1 MLKDNFLRNH
11 NYLRVSVTDK
21 CNLRCRYCM
30 PPEGVEFLPHDKI
43 LRNEDFARI
52 IGLLI
57 NMGINKVRFTGGEP
71 LVRNGIID
79 IISTA
84 RSFSPDVELC
94 LTTNGILLNQYAN
107 DLQKQGV
114 KRINISLDTMSRSRF
129 LDLTGRDYFDTVI
142 ANIEKSI
149 GSKFFNVKINTVLF
163 SHTLEELDDFLDYFM
178 DKNITLRFIER
189 MPVTE
194 QDELNSFVPSD
205 ELIQALESKGKLTP
219 VIKEAS
225 DVAMRYDIEYK
236 NRKIKLGIIPP
247 VTHRF
252 CASCNRLRITAEGN
266 LRTCLYSDI
275 NYNLKEMLDRQ
286 ASDKEL
292 ETYITKAIKEKQHGH
307 NIECTAD
314 NKGCR
319 SISCGIKAMSKIGG

>member
-84 RSFSPDVELC
+84 RSFSPNVELC
-94 LTTNGILLNQYAN
+94 LTTNGILLNQYAD

-142 ANIEKSI
+142 SNIEKSI
-149 GSKFFNVKINTVLF
+149 DSNFFNVKINTVLF

>member
-94 LTTNGILLNQYAN
+94 LTTNGILLNQYAD

-142 ANIEKSI
+142 SNIEKSI
-149 GSKFFNVKINTVLF
+149 DSKFFNVKINTVLF
-163 SHTLEELDDFLDYFM
+163 SHTLEELDDFLEYFM

-205 ELIQALESKGKLTP
+205 ELIQALKSKGKLTP
-219 VIKEAS
+219 IIKEAS
-225 DVAMRYDIEYK
+225 DVAMRYDLEYK
-236 NRKIKLGIIPP
+236 NRKIQLGIIPP

-266 LRTCLYSDI
+266 LRTCLYSNI
-275 NYNLKEMLDRQ
+275 NYNLKEMLDRK
-286 ASDKEL
+286 ASDNEL
-292 ETYITKAIKEKQHGH
+292 EKYITKAIKEKQHGH

>member
-52 IGLLI
+52 IGLFI
-57 NMGINKVRFTGGEP
+57 KMGINKVRFTGGEP

-79 IISTA
+79 IISA
-84 RSFSPDVELC
+84 SRRFSPDVELC
-94 LTTNGILLNQYAN
+94 LTTNGILLNEFSD
-107 DLQKQGV
+107 DLQKHSV
-114 KRINISLDTMSRSRF
+114 KRINISLDTLSRNRF
-129 LDLTGRDYFDTVI
+129 HDLTGRDYFDTVI
-142 ANIEKSI
+142 KNIEKMI
-149 GSKFFNVKINTVLF
+149 GSDFFNIKINTVLF
-163 SHTLEELDDFLDYFM
+163 THTLEELDDFLDYFM

-194 QDELNSFVPSD
+194 QDEMNSFVPSD
-205 ELIQALESKGKLTP
+205 ELIKALESKGKLTP
-219 VIKEAS
+219 IIKEAS

-247 VTHRF
+247 VTHKF
-252 CASCNRLRITAEGN
+252 CSSCNRLRITAEGN
-266 LRTCLYSDI
+266 LRTCLYSNI
-275 NYNLKEMLDRQ
+275 NYNLKEMLDRS
-286 ASDKEL
+286 ASDNEL
-292 ETYITKAIKEKQHGH
+292 IKYITSAIKEKQQGH

>member
-1 MLKDNFLRNH
+1 MLKDTFLRNH

-30 PPEGVEFLPHDKI
+30 PPEGVEFLPHDQV

-52 IGLLI
+52 IEI
-57 NMGINKVRFTGGEP
+57 FIKMGINKVRFTGGEP
-71 LVRNGIID
+71 LVRRGIMD
-79 IISTA
+79 IIASA
-84 RSFSPDVELC
+84 RHSSPDVELC
-94 LTTNGILLNQYAN
+94 LTTNGVLLHEHAD
-107 DLQKQGV
+107 DLKKTGV
-114 KRINISLDTMSRSRF
+114 KRINISLDTMSKSRF
-129 LDLTGRDYFDTVI
+129 LDLTARDHFDRVI
-142 ANIEKSI
+142 NNIEKMA
-149 GSKFFNVKINTVLF
+149 GSDFFNIKVNTVLF
-163 SHTLEELDDFLDYFM
+163 THTLEELDDFLDYFM

-194 QDELNSFVPSD
+194 QDELNAFVPSD
-205 ELIQALESKGKLTP
+205 ELVKALEARGKLIP
-219 VIKEAS
+219 IVKQVS

-236 NRKIKLGIIPP
+236 NRKIRLGIIPP

-252 CASCNRLRITAEGN
+252 CSSCNRLRITAEGN
-266 LRTCLYSDI
+266 LRTCLYSEK
-275 NYNLKEMLDRQ
+275 NYNLKELLDRN
-286 ASDKEL
+286 AGDEELKE
-292 ETYITKAIKEKQHGH
+292 YISRCIKEKQKGH

>member
-21 CNLRCRYCM
+21 CNLRCIYCM

-52 IGLLI
+52 MGLFI
-57 NMGINKVRFTGGEP
+57 KMGINKIRFTGGEP

-79 IISTA
+79 IISAA

-94 LTTNGILLNQYAN
+94 LTTNGILLNEYAD

-114 KRINISLDTMSRSRF
+114 KRINISLDTLSKNRF

-142 ANIEKSI
+142 KNIEKMI
-149 GSKFFNVKINTVLF
+149 GSDFFNIKINAVLF
-163 SHTLEELDDFLDYFM
+163 THTLEELDDFLDYFM

-205 ELIQALESKGKLTP
+205 ELIKALESRGKLTP

-247 VTHRF
+247 VTHKF
-252 CASCNRLRITAEGN
+252 CSSCNRLRITAEGN
-266 LRTCLYSDI
+266 LRTCLYSET
-275 NYNLKEMLDRQ
+275 NYNLKGMLSRNAGDE
-286 ASDKEL
+286 EL
-292 ETYITKAIKEKQHGH
+292 ADYISKAIKEKHQGH

-314 NKGCR
+314 TKGCR

>member
-52 IGLLI
+52 IGLFI

-84 RSFSPDVELC
+84 RSFSPNVELC
-94 LTTNGILLNQYAN
+94 LTTNGILLNQYAD

-129 LDLTGRDYFDTVI
+129 LDLTGRDYFDTVVS
-142 ANIEKSI
+142 NIEKSI
-149 GSKFFNVKINTVLF
+149 GSNFFNVKINTVLF

-205 ELIQALESKGKLTP
+205 ELIQALKSKGKLTP

-266 LRTCLYSDI
+266 LRTCLYSNI
-275 NYNLKEMLDRQ
+275 NYNLKEMLDRK
-286 ASDKEL
+286 ANDNEL
-292 ETYITKAIKEKQHGH
+292 EKYIAKAIKEKQHGH

-319 SISCGIKAMSKIGG
+319 SITCDIKAMSKIGG

>member
-94 LTTNGILLNQYAN
+94 LTTNGILLNQYAD

-142 ANIEKSI
+142 SNIEKSI
-149 GSKFFNVKINTVLF
+149 DSKFFNVKINTVLF
-163 SHTLEELDDFLDYFM
+163 SHTLEELDDFLEYFM

-205 ELIQALESKGKLTP
+205 ELIQALKSKGKLTP
-219 VIKEAS
+219 IIKEAS
-225 DVAMRYDIEYK
+225 DVAMRYDLEYK
-236 NRKIKLGIIPP
+236 NRKIQLGIIPP

-266 LRTCLYSDI
+266 LRTCLYSNT
-275 NYNLKEMLDRQ
+275 NYNLKEMLDRK
-286 ASDKEL
+286 ASDNEL
-292 ETYITKAIKEKQHGH
+292 EKYITKAIKEKQHGH

>member
-94 LTTNGILLNQYAN
+94 LTTNGILLNQYAD

-142 ANIEKSI
+142 SNIEKSI
-149 GSKFFNVKINTVLF
+149 DSKFFNVKINTVLF
-163 SHTLEELDDFLDYFM
+163 SHTLEELDDFLEYFM

-205 ELIQALESKGKLTP
+205 ELIQALKSKGKLTP
-219 VIKEAS
+219 IIKEAS
-225 DVAMRYDIEYK
+225 DVAMRYDLEYK
-236 NRKIKLGIIPP
+236 NRKIQLGIIPP

-266 LRTCLYSDI
+266 LRTCLYSNT
-275 NYNLKEMLDRQ
+275 NYNLKEMLDRK
-286 ASDKEL
+286 ASDNEL
-292 ETYITKAIKEKQHGH
+292 EKHITKAIKEKQHGH